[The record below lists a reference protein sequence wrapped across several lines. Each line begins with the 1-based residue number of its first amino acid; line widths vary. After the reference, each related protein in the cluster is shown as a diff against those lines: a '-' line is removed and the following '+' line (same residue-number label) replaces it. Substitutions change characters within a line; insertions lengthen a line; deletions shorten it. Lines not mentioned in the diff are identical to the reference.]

1 MAPLHN
7 QHQTNTFI
15 TPPAGFSLKIFRLLN
30 YDTLKSRKLKVDEE
44 NSEDLSLLPSCSC
57 SQTYFKGVYIICI
70 GNFLVMSKRRE
81 EKKCTESYEQENQ
94 FHNQYQC
101 NIEVELKGL
110 THKLSEDK
118 RPDAGWCTMYILQN
132 IVKVGVYL
140 LYITAACLQ
149 LCGGE
154 HTPTQH
160 CPEYQHCMEPSHV
173 RDSWEQRRWPGHHI
187 GSNLNP
193 NGAELS
199 QILAE

>member
-1 MAPLHN
+1 MILWNHESWKL
-7 QHQTNTFI
+7 TR
-15 TPPAGFSLKIFRLLN
+15 KIVRICHF
-30 YDTLKSRKLKVDEE
+30 
-44 NSEDLSLLPSCSC
+44 CSC

-94 FHNQYQC
+94 FHNQCQC
-101 NIEVELKGL
+101 NIIEVELKGL
-110 THKLSEDK
+110 THNLSEDK
-118 RPDAGWCTMYILQN
+118 RRDHAGWCTMYILQN

-154 HTPTQH
+154 QTPTQH

-173 RDSWEQRRWPGHHI
+173 RSLESKEG
-187 GSNLNP
+187 GLVTT
-193 NGAELS
+193 
-199 QILAE
+199 LAPT